1 MTLLED
7 AELFKHVIPLEM
19 LEKLPLPLL
28 RRLRELQKKR
38 REARQKQ
45 MSVNSSGI
53 ATAVARNQQIMQNQ
67 HLNFDPTALGEM
79 LMDEI

>member
-1 MTLLED
+1 
-7 AELFKHVIPLEM
+7 M

-45 MSVNSSGI
+45 MSVSSSGI
-53 ATAVARNQQIMQNQ
+53 STAAAHNQQLIQNQ
-67 HLNFDPTALGEM
+67 NLNFDPTALGEL
-79 LMDEI
+79 LMDEL

>member
-1 MTLLED
+1 
-7 AELFKHVIPLEM
+7 M

-45 MSVNSSGI
+45 MSVSSSGI
-53 ATAVARNQQIMQNQ
+53 ATAAAHNQQLIQNQ
-67 HLNFDPTALGEM
+67 NLNFDPTALGEL
-79 LMDEI
+79 LMDEL

>member
-1 MTLLED
+1 M
-7 AELFKHVIPLEM
+7 FKHVIPLEM

-45 MSVNSSGI
+45 MSVSSSGI
-53 ATAVARNQQIMQNQ
+53 ATAATHNQQLIQNQ
-67 HLNFDPTALGEM
+67 NLNFDPTALGEL
-79 LMDEI
+79 LMDEL